1 MRIAAFSLVAVLFAS
16 LPSGAAAQGKLAD
29 DSLVIRSAPVGEL
42 RNIGLVDVNLGQE
55 MVSRLG
61 CVSDSTFNA
70 YQKMYA
76 AFVDSVSKVPALNAS
91 QQRRR
96 DTSVTRALQEM
107 WKKWLE
113 AHASDACMYKV
124 GQVQWG
130 YEQSAQPS
138 ELSLSYHQDNTL
150 QLTRHP
156 AGRPFGPGFTNRDEL
171 LKQVRDTTSED
182 YTKMESCVLKYS
194 GLDTLQAQEYL
205 DSLRTGGFQIKPAPG
220 LIGWNASC
228 GMAPGRNIKYVPEGK
243 PTTAAYVT
251 LKSGLVVAALHSCS
265 NVLTIPQAVWF
276 SIRRE
281 GLLPPVVSKA
291 GPVTPP
297 HVAHAKLV
305 AYKMVMV
312 EGQPGT
318 IGDSVTVNVGEE
330 VRFHLYARVD
340 GDGSISGVRVSETF
354 WPSALRLLGVV
365 LPSGATAPNNFF
377 EALTSP
383 IGLVGAAPGIGQTG
397 EVFNFDLV
405 AAPTAPGRYV
415 NIAEF
420 YSDSGNVTDSAVVIV
435 RGPKPV
441 KKAGYCSTHKLICIG
456 GPVIFAGAI
465 IWLLHG
471 HGHAAMPTKPVGKPG
486 TCTNSAICDRVP
498 QVTMPIRP

>member
-1 MRIAAFSLVAVLFAS
+1 MRIAIFSLFAVLFAS

-29 DSLVIRSAPVGEL
+29 DSLVIRSAPIGEL

-61 CVSDSTFNA
+61 CVSDSAFNA

-96 DTSVTRALQEM
+96 DTSVTRALQQM
-107 WKKWLE
+107 WKQWLE
-113 AHASDACMYKV
+113 EHRSDACMYKV

-138 ELSLSYHQDNTL
+138 ELSLSYHTDNTL

-156 AGRPFGPGFTNRDEL
+156 AGRPFGPGFTNRDDL
-171 LKQVRDTTSED
+171 LKQVRDTTLEN
-182 YTKMESCVLKYS
+182 YRKLESCVLKYS
-194 GLDTLQAQEYL
+194 GMDTLQAQEYL
-205 DSLRTGGFQIKPAPG
+205 DSLRAGGFQIKDAPSM
-220 LIGWNASC
+220 IAWNASC
-228 GMAPGRNIKYVPEGK
+228 GMAPGRNIRYVPEGK

-265 NVLTIPQAVWF
+265 NVLTIPQSVWF

-281 GLLPPVVSKA
+281 GLLPPVVSTAEPTKPA
-291 GPVTPP
+291 
-297 HVAHAKLV
+297 HVAHAKLD

-312 EGQPGT
+312 EGQPQT
-318 IGDSVTVNVGEE
+318 IGDSVVVDVGQE

-340 GDGSISGVRVSETF
+340 GDGTIGNLRVREAF
-354 WPSALRLLGVV
+354 WPAGLQLDAGKTDK
-365 LPSGATAPNNFF
+365 PAGWFD
-377 EALTSP
+377 ALTSP
-383 IGLVGAAPGIGQTG
+383 MGLVGASRGRPQQG
-397 EVFNFDLV
+397 EVFNFDVV

-420 YSDSGNVTDSAVVIV
+420 YSDSGNVTDSSVVIV

-441 KKAGYCSTHKLICIG
+441 KKAGYCATHKVICIG
-456 GPVIFAGAI
+456 GPVIVAGAI

-471 HGHAAMPTKPVGKPG
+471 HGHAAMPSKPIGKPG

-498 QVTMPIRP
+498 QFTLPIRP